1 MVDSLSV
8 SEVVKC
14 VQIGLLCIH
23 QRPEDRPTMSFVV
36 LMLDSVSVVL
46 PQTKHPGFYPER
58 ISNETESF
66 RVEKNLITNE
76 LTNTLSQG
84 R

>member
-1 MVDSLSV
+1 MVNLLSV

-14 VQIGLLCIH
+14 VQIGLLCV
-23 QRPEDRPTMSFVV
+23 QRRPEDRLTMSYVV
-36 LMLDSVSVVL
+36 LMLDSVIAVQ
-46 PQTKHPGFYPER
+46 PQLKHPGFYPER
-58 ISNETESF
+58 ISNETKSF